1 MVDTDYEKGRFGA
14 LFFVLK
20 IIINS
25 SMTET
30 NIINREPTKFDYAS
44 PIQFRFKMT
53 KLPKVEFFVQ
63 TANIP
68 GISLGTATV
77 PTPLYDY
84 PVPGDTI
91 NYSTF
96 DMSFLVDENLTNYK
110 ELHDW
115 ISGLGFPKN
124 HQQFADLQ
132 ATGAD
137 RFPGSTASS
146 VATGSKQTAEPLA
159 EGGTYS
165 DAKLTVLSSKNSDKT
180 EIRFSNV
187 YPIALGS
194 LSYDIKASDVDYLQ
208 VQASFNYLNYD
219 IVQISTT

>member
-1 MVDTDYEKGRFGA
+1 
-14 LFFVLK
+14 
-20 IIINS
+20 
-25 SMTET
+25 MTT
-30 NIINREPTKFDYAS
+30 VNIIDREPTKLDYAS

-68 GISLGTATV
+68 GISLGTATAV
-77 PTPLYDY
+77 TPLYDY
-84 PVPGDTI
+84 PIPGDKI
-91 NYSTF
+91 NYQTL
-96 DMSFLVDENLTNYK
+96 DISFLVDENLNNYK

-137 RFPGSTASS
+137 RFPGSSASS
-146 VATGSKQTAEPLA
+146 VALGHKRTATPLA
-159 EGGTYS
+159 EGGTYT
-165 DAKLTVLSSKNSDKT
+165 DATLTVLSSKNIAKT
-180 EIRFSNV
+180 EIRFQNV
-187 YPIALGS
+187 YPISLGA
-194 LSYDIKASDVDYLQ
+194 LSYDIKASDVDYIT